1 LVDTIHSNPVRRRRH
16 SAELKAKVLAAC
28 NERGASIAAV
38 ALSHG
43 LNANLVRKWLVGRGL
58 KRTGIQ
64 APVAVM
70 ASAAATVPPPAAAPL
85 LTADARF
92 LPIELD
98 APVQAT
104 HADPAHRSDTASVV
118 QEPIHI
124 ELRRG
129 PLHLSVRW
137 PAAAA
142 KDARQYRYS
151 LSFRKLRK
159 VCTSRVQTCLR
170 RDECAVTI

>member
-1 LVDTIHSNPVRRRRH
+1 MHSNPVPRRRH

-28 NERGASIAAV
+28 NEPGASIAAV

-43 LNANLVRKWLVGRGL
+43 LNANLVRKWLAGRGL

-64 APVAVM
+64 AAVAVT
-70 ASAAATVPPPAAAPL
+70 APAAATVLPSVAAPL
-85 LTADARF
+85 LAADARF

-98 APVQAT
+98 APAQVPRAE
-104 HADPAHRSDTASVV
+104 PARQTGPTPVA

-129 PLHLSVRW
+129 ALHLSVRW
-137 PAAAA
+137 PTSAGG
-142 KDARQYRYS
+142 DCTVWLRE
-151 LSFRKLRK
+151 LSSGLLK
-159 VCTSRVQTCLR
+159 
-170 RDECAVTI
+170 